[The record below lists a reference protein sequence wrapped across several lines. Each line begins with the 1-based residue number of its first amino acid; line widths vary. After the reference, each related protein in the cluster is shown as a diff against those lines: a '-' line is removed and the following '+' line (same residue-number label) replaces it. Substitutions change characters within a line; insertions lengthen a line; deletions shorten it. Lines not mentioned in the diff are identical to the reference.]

1 MEEDENKQE
10 EHSAS
15 PEPEANEE
23 ASGLAD
29 ESGAGAEGISDI
41 LEQDDIDSLLQQ
53 MSSDEPEPVVASGE
67 AAGDEDA
74 EGIIFSYP
82 RKRGEPLVIEP
93 YDFRNP
99 AFLGEMQMRRLR
111 LMHEDFIRFLEARI
125 TLFLRCDFSLKMTY
139 LSTKSY
145 DQVVD
150 EVDNPTH
157 LVLFRVP
164 PMPGVGFIE
173 MSPNLALTIASSILG
188 GKGHAPRLERYL
200 TQIEID
206 LIEDFLSVLLDEWAQ
221 RWELSGEKLE
231 PEIIGHEIVASV
243 LQICEHDTV
252 MFSLMMDAALRGASG
267 RMGISVPLFMIE
279 EPIRKLQEKRAEDGE
294 KRKTKKQTWRPLYG
308 EIMVPGEVTF
318 PLGSVAVKEAL
329 NWEVGTVLPIEES
342 TLDQVVLK
350 LAGIPLFE
358 GKAGID
364 NENRAIQIEGRS
376 KKKEP
381 IWQMKT

>member
-1 MEEDENKQE
+1 MEEDEKKEGDFDETSEPDSSE
-10 EHSAS
+10 EGEKVEDSGTS
-15 PEPEANEE
+15 EA
-23 ASGLAD
+23 AG
-29 ESGAGAEGISDI
+29 ESEI
-41 LEQDDIDSLLQQ
+41 LGQDDIDSLLQQ
-53 MSSDEPEPVVASGE
+53 VSSEESTEESLGEPGEDRAS
-67 AAGDEDA
+67 
-74 EGIIFSYP
+74 EGIIFAYGGRRPEKIS
-82 RKRGEPLVIEP
+82 IEP

-125 TLFLRCDFSLKMTY
+125 TLFLRCDFSLKMTH
-139 LSTKSY
+139 LSTRSY
-145 DQVVD
+145 EQTVA

-173 MSPNLALTIASSILG
+173 MSPNVALTIASSILG
-188 GKGHAPRLERYL
+188 GKGHAPRIERYL
-200 TQIEID
+200 TQIEVD
-206 LIEDFLSVLLDEWAQ
+206 LIEGFLAVVLDEWAQ
-221 RWELSGEKLE
+221 RWETEGEKLE

-279 EPIRKLQEKRAEDGE
+279 EPIRKLQAKRSENGE
-294 KRKTKKQTWRPLYG
+294 KKERKRRTWRPLYG
-308 EIMVPGEVTF
+308 EIGVSGEAVF
-318 PLGSVAVKEAL
+318 PLGSLPVNEVLKWKE
-329 NWEVGTVLPIEES
+329 GTVIPFDES
-342 TLDQVVLK
+342 ILDQVILK

-358 GKAGID
+358 GKAGVD

-376 KKKEP
+376 KKEES
-381 IWQMKT
+381 IWQMKS